1 METYRLETTGVASIG
16 VDAGGEAHA
25 HAYDHVNAY
34 DHVKACGNDNA
45 VRHPSPPV
53 AHRFRFFGPTCTRN
67 TARVTTSPAAFFIT
81 TGMS

>member
-34 DHVKACGNDNA
+34 
-45 VRHPSPPV
+45 
-53 AHRFRFFGPTCTRN
+53 AHDD
-67 TARVTTSPAAFFIT
+67 AYAHEA
-81 TGMS
+81 